1 MGRGSLFW
9 AAILILVGILLLFN
23 NLGII
28 TVDVWGLIWPLFLI
42 ALGLWALWGAFFGRR
57 SIEAEEAAIPLE
69 GATQARVLVKHG
81 AGRLRV
87 DSSAAS
93 GDLLTGT
100 FGGGL
105 ERRVRLEGDVL
116 DVEMRMP
123 PIVFPPFVFPWTWG
137 GGDALDWT
145 FGLNGEIPLT
155 IQFDTGAGEA
165 RLDLTDL
172 RVTDLK
178 VQTGASSTD
187 LTLPANAGHTR
198 AKIDAGAASIT
209 VRIPTG
215 VAARIRAGGGLA
227 SVSVDRNRFPRQGG
241 VYESPDYETASNKVD
256 LRIDTGVG
264 SISVR

>member
-1 MGRGSLFW
+1 MRSGSLFW
-9 AAILILVGILLLFN
+9 AAVLVLVGILLLFN

-42 ALGLWALWGAFFGRR
+42 VLGLWALWAAFFGRR
-57 SIEAEEAAIPLE
+57 SVETEEAAIPLE

-87 DSSAAS
+87 DSIAAS

-105 ERRVRLEGDVL
+105 ERRVRREGDVL

-123 PIVFPPFVFPWTWG
+123 PTVFSPFVFPWTWG
-137 GGDALDWT
+137 GGSALDWT
-145 FGLNGEIPLT
+145 FGLNGEVPLT
-155 IQFDTGAGEA
+155 IKFDTGAGDA

-178 VQTGASSTD
+178 LQTGASSTD
-187 LTLPANAGHTR
+187 LTVPANAGHTR
-198 AKIDAGAASIT
+198 AKIDAGAASII
-209 VRIPTG
+209 VRVPPG